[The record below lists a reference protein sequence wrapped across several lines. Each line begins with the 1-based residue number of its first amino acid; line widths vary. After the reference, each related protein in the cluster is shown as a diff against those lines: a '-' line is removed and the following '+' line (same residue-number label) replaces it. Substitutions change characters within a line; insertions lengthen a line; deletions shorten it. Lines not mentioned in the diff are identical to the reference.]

1 MTPRDAREGTLP
13 EPSLVV
19 LSTRTMFAEGIVAH
33 LRQNLAAHE
42 LRTLDASLP
51 DVMEQLTVR
60 PPGIIILD
68 AADEG
73 VNDRC
78 LLNSLV
84 SDLPGLTIIR
94 LDPHQGRLQLVT
106 SQRRAITQISDLVSV
121 INSLTRPVRMSDGSP
136 TRSLETK
143 EDTV

>member
-1 MTPRDAREGTLP
+1 MKLRDAHHGTVP
-13 EPSLVV
+13 ESRIVV
-19 LSTRTMFAEGIVAH
+19 LSSRTLFAEGIVAN

-42 LRTLDASLP
+42 LRTLDANLP
-51 DVMEQLTVR
+51 DVMEQLAAHQ
-60 PPGIIILD
+60 PGIVILD

-78 LLNSLV
+78 LLNGLV
-84 SDLPGLTIIR
+84 SDLPGLTLIR

-106 SQRRAITQISDLVSV
+106 SQQRAIARISDLVAV
-121 INSLTRPVRMSDGSP
+121 INSLTQPARVSKDSSMNNSDA
-136 TRSLETK
+136 K

>member
-1 MTPRDAREGTLP
+1 MKLRDARESLLP
-13 EPSLVV
+13 QPRIVV
-19 LSTRTMFAEGIVAH
+19 LSTRTLFAEGIVAN

-42 LRTLDASLP
+42 LQTLDANLP
-51 DVMEQLTVR
+51 DVMEQLAAHQ
-60 PPGIIILD
+60 PGIVILD

-84 SDLPGLTIIR
+84 SDLPGLTLIR
-94 LDPHQGRLQLVT
+94 LDPYQGRLQLVT
-106 SQRRAITQISDLVSV
+106 SQQRVIAQISDLVAV
-121 INSLTRPVRMSDGSP
+121 INSLTQPVRVSDRSSTMSS
-136 TRSLETK
+136 EAK